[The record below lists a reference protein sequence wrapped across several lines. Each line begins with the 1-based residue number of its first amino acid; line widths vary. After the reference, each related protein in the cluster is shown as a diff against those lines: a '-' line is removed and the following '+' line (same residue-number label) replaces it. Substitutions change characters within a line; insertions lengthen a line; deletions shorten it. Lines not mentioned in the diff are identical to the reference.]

1 MKIYVTGLG
10 VVSGIGIGVSENI
23 EALKQ
28 GKHGIGKV
36 TLFPTALDV
45 PVSEVKRSNE
55 ELKQMLS
62 LPLQRTVSRTALLGM
77 LAAKEA
83 LEDSGLDIQSKDQSS
98 RDKQEP
104 QPQPD
109 NQPPLRIGFISATS
123 VGGMDLSEHFYE
135 SFKQNHNHGR
145 LREVISHDCGA
156 STELIASYL
165 GINDFVTTIS
175 TACSS
180 AANAIMLGARMIK
193 FGQLD
198 AAIVGGTDA
207 LCRFTLNGFNS
218 LMILDKEHCRPF
230 DRSRAGLN
238 LGEGAGYLVIQ
249 SEKSL
254 RRAPYCELSGYA
266 NTNEAY
272 HQTGSSPEGDGAF
285 SSMSEAIAS
294 GGISPEEIDYINV
307 HGTGTPGNDASEGAA
322 LRRIFGEH
330 VPPFS
335 SVKAF
340 IGHTLGASE
349 GIEAVYSVL
358 SVHKGMIYPNLN
370 FKEAILETKT
380 DESEI
385 TLTPEGGLLS
395 ESGLI
400 PETSFREGLPIRH
413 VLSNSF
419 GFGGND
425 SSLLFSATDE
435 WKPSTNL

>member
-10 VVSGIGIGVSENI
+10 IVSGIGIGVSENI
-23 EALKQ
+23 EALRQ

-45 PVSEVKRSNE
+45 PVSEVKHSNE
-55 ELKQMLS
+55 ELKQLLGLS
-62 LPLQRTVSRTALLGM
+62 PQRTVSRTALLGM
-77 LAAKEA
+77 VAAKEA
-83 LEDSGLDIQSKDQSS
+83 LEDARLNQRTSQHAQ
-98 RDKQEP
+98 QPP
-104 QPQPD
+104 QQD
-109 NQPPLRIGFISATS
+109 SQQTQQDSQPLRIGFISATS

-135 SFKQNHNHGR
+135 SFKENPKRGR

-165 GINDFVTTIS
+165 GINDFITTIS

-193 FGQLD
+193 HGLLD
-198 AAIVGGTDA
+198 AVVVGGTDA

-218 LMILDKEHCRPF
+218 LMILDKAHCRPF
-230 DRSRAGLN
+230 DRSRTGLN
-238 LGEGAGYLVIQ
+238 LGEGAGYLVLQ
-249 SEKSL
+249 PESSL
-254 RRAPYCELSGYA
+254 RRTPYCELSGYA

-285 SSMSEAIAS
+285 LSMSEAIAS
-294 GGISPEEIDYINV
+294 SGISPEEIDYINV
-307 HGTGTPGNDASEGAA
+307 HGTGTPGNDASEGMA

-358 SVHKGMIYPNLN
+358 SLYKGMIYPNLN
-370 FKEAILETKT
+370 FTDAMPET
-380 DESEI
+380 
-385 TLTPEGGLLS
+385 
-395 ESGLI
+395 GLI
-400 PETSFREGLPIRH
+400 PETTFREGIPVRH

-425 SSLLFSATDE
+425 SSLLFSATTI
-435 WKPSTNL
+435 PQGTNL

>member
-10 VVSGIGIGVSENI
+10 VVSGIGIGVSENM
-23 EALKQ
+23 EALRQ

-55 ELKQMLS
+55 ELKQLLS
-62 LPLQRTVSRTALLGM
+62 IPSQQTISRTALLGM
-77 LAAKEA
+77 VAAKEA
-83 LEDSGLDIQSKDQSS
+83 LEDAKLKLLLSRSS
-98 RDKQEP
+98 Q
-104 QPQPD
+104 Q
-109 NQPPLRIGFISATS
+109 PLRIGFISATS

-135 SFKQNHNHGR
+135 AFKENPARGR

-165 GINDFVTTIS
+165 GINDFITTIS

-193 FGQLD
+193 HGQLD
-198 AAIVGGTDA
+198 AVIVGGTDA

-218 LMILDKEHCRPF
+218 LMILDKVHCRPF
-230 DRSRAGLN
+230 DRSRTGLN
-238 LGEGAGYLVIQ
+238 LGEGAGYLVLQ
-249 SEKSL
+249 SESSL
-254 RRAPYCELSGYA
+254 QRTPYCELSGYA

-285 SSMSEAIAS
+285 LSMSEAIAS
-294 GGISPEEIDYINV
+294 SGISPEEIDYINV
-307 HGTGTPGNDASEGAA
+307 HGTGTPGNDASEGMA
-322 LRRIFGEH
+322 LRRIFGKH

-358 SVHKGMIYPNLN
+358 SIYKGMIYPNLN
-370 FKEAILETKT
+370 FTDAMPET
-380 DESEI
+380 E
-385 TLTPEGGLLS
+385 
-395 ESGLI
+395 LI
-400 PETSFREGLPIRH
+400 PETSFREGVSVRH

-425 SSLLFSATDE
+425 SSLLFSATNMRQQ
-435 WKPSTNL
+435 TNL